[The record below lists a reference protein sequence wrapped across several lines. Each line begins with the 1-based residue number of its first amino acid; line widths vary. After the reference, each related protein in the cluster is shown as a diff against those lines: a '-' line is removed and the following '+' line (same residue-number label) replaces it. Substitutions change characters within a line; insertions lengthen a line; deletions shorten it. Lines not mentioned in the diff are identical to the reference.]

1 MVFFSDEA
9 FLYFQSKPGKS
20 GGNSKLVSFEKNR
33 KTCHLGLHTPFSIFV
48 LSDCGPGLKFEAL
61 REPARACNL
70 EAFACLYGFFSVWQ
84 LAPHGRKASLGL
96 IAQGLR
102 VTPRLTRP
110 VSASFLPRYSGV
122 WKSQSTQG
130 GCPAGQNR
138 CEKIAMCWV
147 AMFPR
152 LSVALSTRRAASLAL
167 EQPEQPGLS
176 SPTSGTEL

>member
-1 MVFFSDEA
+1 M
-9 FLYFQSKPGKS
+9 P
-20 GGNSKLVSFEKNR
+20 
-33 KTCHLGLHTPFSIFV
+33 
-48 LSDCGPGLKFEAL
+48 L
-61 REPARACNL
+61 RLLQRLAAC
-70 EAFACLYGFFSVWQ
+70 ST
-84 LAPHGRKASLGL
+84 R
-96 IAQGLR
+96 AQGQ
-102 VTPRLTRP
+102 PRIDRTRSEGDPEVDASRP

-176 SPTSGTEL
+176 SPTRGTEL

>member
-1 MVFFSDEA
+1 M
-9 FLYFQSKPGKS
+9 
-20 GGNSKLVSFEKNR
+20 VSFEKNR
-33 KTCHLGLHTPFSIFV
+33 KTCHLGLLHKHPQICPVRALEFLFFTRLFV

-167 EQPEQPGLS
+167 EQPERPRRPEAQSCSMLS
-176 SPTSGTEL
+176 CG